1 MISSTIRATINCDIQ
16 KVWAAVTNI
25 NNYPLWRS
33 DISGVEVVD
42 DGQFVEFS
50 KSGFATEFIVT
61 CCKPCEHW
69 EFDILNGNI
78 NGHWTGLFS
87 KVDGGTGIVFTEIV
101 DTKKFIFKPFIKH
114 YIKSQQKKFVND
126 LIKYLGKK

>member
-50 KSGFATEFIVT
+50 MSGFATEFIVT
-61 CCKPCEHW
+61 CCKPCERW
-69 EFDILNGNI
+69 EFDILNDNI
-78 NGHWTGLFS
+78 SGHWTGQFN
-87 KVDGGTGIVFTEIV
+87 KVDGGTGIVFTETV
-101 DTKKFIFKPFIKH
+101 DIKKFIFMPFIKH
-114 YIKSQQKKFVND
+114 YIKNQQKKFVND